1 MKVVN
6 PDNVNH
12 TIDLIPRSYVTPV
25 ILELYN
31 EVTKVNTEV
40 SNISTLSDGIL
51 SLNFDFSFSEN
62 DKYQIKVSN
71 GTEILYRGKLIAT
84 TQNPQ
89 KYKLTKDLYFYE

>member
-6 PDNVNH
+6 PNNVNH

-31 EVTKVNTEV
+31 EVTKVTTEV
-40 SNISTLSDGIL
+40 SNVSTLSDGIL

-89 KYKLTKDLYFYE
+89 DYKLTKDLYFYE